1 MMTEQEATVWAR
13 ERIARGRLSKPNSKK
28 RDREMRR
35 YRASHGGLTPMQYVC
50 QEAVTPPGRRIE
62 AVGWSDSKARWLWQT
77 S

>member
-35 YRASHGGLTPMQYVC
+35 YRASHGGMTPLEYS
-50 QEAVTPPGRRIE
+50 
-62 AVGWSDSKARWLWQT
+62 VGAKRWDQGAANWLWQT